1 MSTTLSS
8 GLAAGA
14 EPGID
19 RLAGIETAAANGDP
33 LIFVYGPGT
42 DDAFVDAAYRV
53 CEIEECLWEVLHG
66 AGFQRIAF
74 FSLDKKFYFR
84 DEESRGALRPG
95 GGTAQAPRG
104 TGLAA
109 APGGRRRM
117 RDGFAGPFGDR
128 VVIQRP
134 TDAQPGAPAQPSPG
148 GSPGGTRG
156 TDDRR
161 LRPAESRPAHAA
173 RSTAHRPGFHARGR
187 DDPALRGQ
195 PRAGPVLRE

>member
-1 MSTTLSS
+1 MPTTLSP

-95 GGTAQAPRG
+95 GAAARAPRG
-104 TGLAA
+104 TGPAA
-109 APGGRRRM
+109 APGGRR
-117 RDGFAGPFGDR
+117 AGCA
-128 VVIQRP
+128 
-134 TDAQPGAPAQPSPG
+134 T
-148 GSPGGTRG
+148 GSPARSVIGSSSSVPRT
-156 TDDRR
+156 
-161 LRPAESRPAHAA
+161 PSRAA
-173 RSTAHRPGFHARGR
+173 RLSPRQAARLSPRRAPLPRYPGDG
-187 DDPALRGQ
+187 
-195 PRAGPVLRE
+195 